1 MLITLRLLLLITVAK
16 RVLLSSVFINTKM
29 LYNIV
34 LFLKWNF
41 IKQL

>member
-1 MLITLRLLLLITVAK
+1 MLIILRPLLLITIAK
-16 RVLLSSVFINTKM
+16 RVLLSSVSINAKM

-41 IKQL
+41 IK